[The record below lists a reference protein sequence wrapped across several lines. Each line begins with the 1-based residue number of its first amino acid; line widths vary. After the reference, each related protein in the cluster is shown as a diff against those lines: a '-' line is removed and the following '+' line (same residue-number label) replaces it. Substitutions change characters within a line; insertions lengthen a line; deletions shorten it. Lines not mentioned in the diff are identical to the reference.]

1 MAQRGPPRSPTRKET
16 TADLV
21 KDLQLLLVDTK
32 DYGETNEGMAKARDL
47 RIKELKKRNGTLLE
61 VCLSYVHKTFHFKFE
76 QVRPRKRAADIRI
89 WRTICPL
96 GSAFTTNKFS
106 LLGS

>member
-1 MAQRGPPRSPTRKET
+1 MAQRGPPGSPTRKET

-32 DYGETNEGMAKARDL
+32 DYGETNEKKAKARDL
-47 RIKELKKRNGTLLE
+47 RIKELVKRNGTLLE